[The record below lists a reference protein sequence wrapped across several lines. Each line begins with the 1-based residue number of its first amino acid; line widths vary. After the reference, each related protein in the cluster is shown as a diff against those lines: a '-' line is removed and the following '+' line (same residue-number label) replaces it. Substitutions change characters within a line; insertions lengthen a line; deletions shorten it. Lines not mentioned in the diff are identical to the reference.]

1 MVPTASLVNPSMSIP
16 PANTPPCV
24 AHRSPYNGVDGAPHF
39 AAVRAA
45 LEAVALRDAAVQ
57 AWAFVADASA
67 LEAYPVCAGPLTGLP
82 IGVKDVIDVEG
93 MPTRCGS
100 ATSAAGPVEFDAS
113 CVTLLRSAGAVPIGK
128 TTTTEY
134 AHVTAGPT
142 RNPADLRH
150 TPGGSSSGS
159 AAAVAAG
166 MVPIAL
172 GTQTGGSMIR
182 PAAYCGVVGFKPT
195 FGVVARD
202 GMKVTC
208 ESLDV
213 IGWFG
218 ANVPD
223 VAAVGRVLLPGRRS
237 PTSRQPHTL
246 RVAFLAGNPGHVIGP
261 DSNAALTSARRR
273 LEAQGASVVQVE
285 AFEPAVQMI
294 EAHTVIMQ
302 YEFARSLLPVTRS
315 AGHSLSG
322 RLLEVVHKGLAV
334 PAEVYVWMRSFQDI
348 QRRRW
353 DDYFGNVDLILTSSV
368 LGAAPLGLEYTGD
381 SAFNKGWSLLGWPC
395 LHLPTTVNAKGLP
408 LGVQLVARPGVD
420 ADLLAWGEVIH
431 PLLDERSTL
440 RAEARAE

>member
-1 MVPTASLVNPSMSIP
+1 MSIP
-16 PANTPPCV
+16 PTDTLPRV
-24 AHRSPYNGVDGAPHF
+24 APSSARNGVDSAQPY

-45 LEAVALRDAAVQ
+45 LDAVALRDADVR

-67 LEAYPVCAGPLTGLP
+67 LQAHPVCAGPLTGLP

-100 ATSAAGPVEFDAS
+100 AASAAAAVEFDAS
-113 CVTLLRSAGAVPIGK
+113 CVALLRSAGAMPIGK

-142 RNPADLRH
+142 RNPVDLRH

-218 ANVPD
+218 ANVAD
-223 VAAVGRVLLPGRRS
+223 VTAVGRVLLPWRQS
-237 PTSRQPHTL
+237 PTRQRLHTL

-261 DSNAALTSARRR
+261 DASAALSSARRR
-273 LEAQGASVVQVE
+273 LEAQGTSIVDVE
-285 AFEPAVQMI
+285 AFEPAVRMI
-294 EAHTVIMQ
+294 EAHAVIMQ
-302 YEFARSLLPVTRS
+302 YEFARSLLPVTRF

-322 RLLEVVHKGLAV
+322 RLLEVVHKGFAM
-334 PAEVYVWMRSFQDI
+334 PADVYLRMKSFQDI

-368 LGAAPLGLEYTGD
+368 LGAAPPGLEYTGD
-381 SAFNKGWSLLGWPC
+381 SGFNKGWSLLGWPC
-395 LHLPTTVNAKGLP
+395 LHLPTTANAKGLP
-408 LGVQLVARPGVD
+408 LGVLLVARPGVD
-420 ADLLAWGEVIH
+420 ADLLAWAELIH
-431 PLLDERSTL
+431 PLLDERSTP
-440 RAEARAE
+440 